1 MQGGADGIT
10 VIQAIGPFIK
20 RQAVSIHLIAP
31 RSLETLPQLGRHK
44 LNEVSTSNKCL
55 LLQDLSLLQCFNQCV
70 TVDGSLQSH
79 AQGTE
84 ASDGSSELF
93 FFKKRESLCK
103 KDFSRR
109 VMRKVRSCFDDC

>member
-70 TVDGSLQSH
+70 TVDGRWLSTVPRK
-79 AQGTE
+79 QGTE

-93 FFKKRESLCK
+93 FFKEKGKFVQERFQQTSHEESQKL
-103 KDFSRR
+103 F
-109 VMRKVRSCFDDC
+109 